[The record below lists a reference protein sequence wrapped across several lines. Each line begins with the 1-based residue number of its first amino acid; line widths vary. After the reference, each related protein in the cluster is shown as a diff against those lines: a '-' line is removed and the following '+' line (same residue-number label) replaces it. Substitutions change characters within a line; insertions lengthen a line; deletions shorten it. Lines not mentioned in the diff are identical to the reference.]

1 MTHRASNLGRFSPAA
16 ALLLIT
22 ALPLSA
28 APQGAAVDN
37 VLRDFRPSGDYIL
50 MVGGKEVAA
59 DIYQSERAAAI
70 LVISSAFTSPV
81 LLEPRTGLAESV
93 SVMKVAK
100 KPDGSVD
107 LLADAVLAPQ
117 GQIQFAE
124 EAVNFTAEG
133 RGGTLKPR
141 PPLLGLRRS
150 AEVTQHN
157 PEYLGGQRAYKT
169 NPQAVAALKKEAR
182 PVVVRVYY
190 GSWCPHCRQMVP
202 HALRVEQELKG
213 SPSTVHFEFWG
224 LPPQFG
230 NDPEAKRMGVKA
242 VPTGIVYLN
251 GKEAGRI
258 TGTTWESPENT
269 LVAILSGHPPA
280 ATD

>member
-1 MTHRASNLGRFSPAA
+1 MMHRASILGRFSPATA
-16 ALLLIT
+16 FLLAT

-28 APQGAAVDN
+28 AAQGAAADN
-37 VLRDFRPSGDYIL
+37 VLRDFRPTGDYIL

-81 LLEPRTGLAESV
+81 LLEPRTGMAESV

-117 GQIQFAE
+117 GQIQFAD
-124 EAVNFTAEG
+124 EAVSFTAEG
-133 RGGTLKPR
+133 RSGALKPR
-141 PPLLGLRRS
+141 PPLLGLRGA

-157 PEYLGGQRAYKT
+157 PEYLTGARAYKT
-169 NPQAVAALKKEAR
+169 NAQAVATLKKEKR
-182 PVVVRVYY
+182 PVLVRIYY

-202 HALRVEQELKG
+202 HALRVEQELKA
-213 SPSTVHFEFWG
+213 SPSTVHFEYWG
-224 LPPQFG
+224 LPPKFG
-230 NDPEAKRMGVKA
+230 NDPEAMKMGVKA
-242 VPTGIVYLN
+242 VPTGVVYVN
-251 GKEAGRI
+251 GKESGRI
-258 TGTTWESPENT
+258 AGTTWESPENT
-269 LVAILSGHPPA
+269 LIAILSGHPPA
-280 ATD
+280 AN